1 MPTALLFPLLLRVAG
16 PIAFVMAALTAGAMN
31 RSFLI
36 IPLLAITATA
46 TTIFIRKVSPSP
58 VMNLQSMLNPN
69 ASGQVQ
75 NAYAGMG
82 RRFGIGLAGY
92 LVAFGLAALIA
103 ALFQETEFQQALA
116 ATDLW
121 LLLVPAIIAG
131 LFAWLSARSGANQM
145 AEMMGQMQNMFSEMQ
160 AQQGA
165 GQPAND
171 DDAFTVEGEIID
183 PDKKL

>member
-16 PIAFVMAALTAGAMN
+16 PVAFVMAALTAGAMN

-36 IPLLAITATA
+36 IPLLALTATA
-46 TTIFIRKVSPSP
+46 TTILIRKLSPSP
-58 VMNLQSMLNPN
+58 VMNLQTMLNPN

-82 RRFGIGLAGY
+82 RRFGIGLVGY
-92 LVAFGLAALIA
+92 LLAFGLAALIA

-116 ATDLW
+116 TTDIW
-121 LLLVPAIIAG
+121 FLLTPVIIAG
-131 LFAWLSARSGANQM
+131 IFAWLSARSGANQM
-145 AEMMGQMQNMFSEMQ
+145 AEMMGQMQSMFSEMQ

-165 GQPAND
+165 GQAAND
-171 DDAFTVEGEIID
+171 DDAFTVEGEVID
-183 PDKKL
+183 PDRKS